1 MIYAFLT
8 ISVSFNILM
17 VWYATKLLGT
27 MRFIQENAEAIQV
40 ISEDFKQ
47 HLGAV
52 NQMEMYFGDETLS
65 ELLKHAEHVSGQISA
80 LSEIMEIQK
89 EDEDEEATE
98 DANKEE
104 E

>member
-1 MIYAFLT
+1 MIYALLAL
-8 ISVSFNILM
+8 SVSFNVLM

-27 MRFIQENAEAIQV
+27 MRFVQENAEAIQV
-40 ISEDFKQ
+40 ISEDFKE
-47 HLGAV
+47 HLDAV

>member
-1 MIYAFLT
+1 MMIAFLT
-8 ISVSFNILM
+8 LSVSFNVLM
-17 VWYATKLLGT
+17 IWYATKLLGT
-27 MRFIQENAEAIQV
+27 VKFVQENAEAIQV

-47 HLGAV
+47 HLDAV

-65 ELLKHAEHVSGQISA
+65 ELLKHAEHVSGQIST

-89 EDEDEEATE
+89 EDEDDEATE

>member
-1 MIYAFLT
+1 MIITFLA

-27 MRFIQENAEAIQV
+27 MRFVQENAEAIQV

-47 HLGAV
+47 HLDAV

-65 ELLKHAEHVSGQISA
+65 ELLKHAEHVSTQIST
-80 LSEIMEIQK
+80 LNEIL
-89 EDEDEEATE
+89 EDQEEADE
-98 DANKEE
+98 VDEQEE